1 MRIRFVRKS
10 LKISSP
16 CILYVD
22 FPPVRLS
29 VFQRNFTMITS
40 IFDPLGYFASTVLE
54 AKLFMKEFKMPPWG
68 GPAFTFSYHSINHK
82 AVI

>member
-1 MRIRFVRKS
+1 MRRRFVRKS
-10 LKISSP
+10 LKIASA

-22 FPPVRLS
+22 FPPVLS

-40 IFDPLGYFASTVLE
+40 IFDPLGYFAPTVLE
-54 AKLFMKEFKMPPWG
+54 AKLFMKEYKMPPWG
-68 GPAFTFSYHSINHK
+68 SPAFTFSYHSINHK